1 MNLVDGGWALFA
13 RVNDE
18 FAKRGLSVSDL
29 RILEAVCTNRQLSV
43 SEVADAVHM
52 RVSTVSRM
60 IGRLSDDGNIQ
71 RFESKADGRHRLVRL
86 TDHGR
91 RTLALHV
98 NARDQVIR
106 QFVVDAMTPEEFTAL
121 GVAFRKIREAVDAAE
136 PAAAD

>member
-18 FAKRGLSVSDL
+18 SAKQGLSVSDL
-29 RILEAVCTNRQLSV
+29 RILEAVCINRQLSV
-43 SEVADAVHM
+43 SEVTDAVHM

-60 IGRLSDDGNIQ
+60 IGRLSDDGNIH

-91 RTLALHV
+91 RTLAIHV
-98 NARDQVIR
+98 HARDQVIR

-136 PAAAD
+136 PAATD